1 MLAEPLLLVT
11 GFFAFFVLCI
21 AYVHFDF
28 PISKSSASFQAQ
40 VQREEVHSIFTVSG
54 GFVGNLSRAFKK
66 ILLIVEG
73 TGCSS
78 FLLHKKLVK
87 LNSDESFET
96 SVSCKSLYCS

>member
-40 VQREEVHSIFTVSG
+40 VQREEVNSIFSVSG
-54 GFVGNLSRAFKK
+54 GFLGNLSRVFKK
-66 ILLIVEG
+66 TLLIVEG

-87 LNSDESFET
+87 LYADESFET
-96 SVSCKSLYCS
+96 IVSCKSLYCS